1 MLSQHVQL
9 VELLQSFK
17 NEHGTTF
24 LHIRD
29 FYNTMLNADSETL
42 PEEVRTF
49 KDDWYTVTK
58 DRTVTDLATWN
69 AIVRTYRNA
78 QQAITNQIDTWRQEV
93 EQWLLE
99 LEA

>member
-9 VELLQSFK
+9 VEMLQSFK

-24 LHIRD
+24 VHIRD

-49 KDDWYTVTK
+49 RDDWYTVDERPHR
-58 DRTVTDLATWN
+58 DRDRYLERYCADTAQRATG
-69 AIVRTYRNA
+69 
-78 QQAITNQIDTWRQEV
+78 DHKPD
-93 EQWLLE
+93 
-99 LEA
+99 